1 MSGVGRTWQPIEA
14 GPPQLPQA
22 PDSDKYP
29 HCPEGSSIM
38 DSPIPVRRTG
48 TLYSR
53 LGIFRPL
60 LAWRPIL
67 IQERYGGV
75 KA

>member
-1 MSGVGRTWQPIEA
+1 
-14 GPPQLPQA
+14 
-22 PDSDKYP
+22 
-29 HCPEGSSIM
+29 M

-60 LAWRPIL
+60 PAWRPIL
-67 IQERYGGV
+67 IQERSGGV